1 MHQVMVRYRVKPD
14 RVADNEALVR
24 AVYDELSRTDPGGFR
39 YATFRLDDGVTFVH
53 LAQSEHGRP
62 PLGQVDAF
70 RRFTEHID
78 ERVDEPPVSSQVET
92 IGSYDGSG
100 R

>member
-1 MHQVMVRYRVKPD
+1 MYQVMVRYKVKPD
-14 RVADNEALVR
+14 RVDENEQLVR
-24 AVYDELSRTDPGGFR
+24 AVYEELSRTDPGGFR
-39 YATFRLDDGVTFVH
+39 YSTFRLDDGVTFVH

-62 PLGQVDAF
+62 PLGQVAAF
-70 RRFTEHID
+70 QRFTEHIG
-78 ERVDEPPVSSQVET
+78 ERVDEAPVTSQIET